1 MRGGTKNSY
10 GEEAVKK
17 SVVSLTI
24 NGAETQMLVA
34 PGTTLLEALRED
46 QGLTGTRRGC
56 EQGTC
61 GTCTVLVD
69 GKPMLSCL
77 IPVETI
83 EEARIETIE
92 VMTPAEGLHPIQEAF
107 LEGFATQCGFCTP
120 GMIMATAGLIAAN
133 PNPTREDAV
142 RAISGN
148 ACRCTGYEAIIDAVL
163 DAAARVRSANAR
175 AKAA

>member
-1 MRGGTKNSY
+1 M
-10 GEEAVKK
+10 KK

-24 NGAETQMLVA
+24 NGAETQMLLA
-34 PGTTLLEALRED
+34 PGATLLEALREN

-56 EQGTC
+56 EQGAC

-69 GKPMLSCL
+69 GRPMLACL
-77 IPVETI
+77 IPAETIEDARVETI
-83 EEARIETIE
+83 EG
-92 VMTPAEGLHPIQEAF
+92 MTPAQGLHPIQEAF

-120 GMIMATAGLIAAN
+120 GMIMATAGLLAVN

-148 ACRCTGYEAIIDAVL
+148 VCRCTGYEAIIDAVL
-163 DAAARVRSANAR
+163 DAAARVRAQATQ

>member
-1 MRGGTKNSY
+1 M
-10 GEEAVKK
+10 KK

-24 NGAETQMLVA
+24 NGSETQALVA
-34 PGTTLLEALRED
+34 PGATLLELLRD
-46 QGLTGTRRGC
+46 NQGLTGTRRGC
-56 EQGTC
+56 DQGGC

-83 EEARIETIE
+83 DDARVDTIE
-92 VMTPAEGLHPIQEAF
+92 GMTPAQGLHPIQEAF

-120 GMIMATAGLIAAN
+120 GMIMATAGLLAVN
-133 PNPTREDAV
+133 PDPSREDAV

-148 ACRCTGYEAIIDAVL
+148 VCRCTGYEAIIDAVL
-163 DAAARVRSANAR
+163 DAAQRVKAAATQ